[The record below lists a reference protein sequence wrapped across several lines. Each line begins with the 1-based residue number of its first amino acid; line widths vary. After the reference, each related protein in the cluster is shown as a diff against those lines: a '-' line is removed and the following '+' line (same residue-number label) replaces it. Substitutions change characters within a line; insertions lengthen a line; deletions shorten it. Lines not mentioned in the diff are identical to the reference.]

1 VTRWN
6 GEQAK
11 SVSRTNAI
19 NLDAARS
26 SSLAEAETEI
36 DVTTFIQWVDAH
48 AQADSGLAD
57 FYVERFREEF
67 RSAFDA
73 WIAAEPLADPE
84 APLSPFAMPEY
95 RVAAQATPD
104 RLVQAAERSKA
115 TVRRDI
121 QRASSYL
128 WGWCCSR

>member
-1 VTRWN
+1 VRSYQVTRWN

-73 WIAAEPLADPE
+73 WIAAEPLAGPGGTALPVRDAGIPGGCPGHTGP
-84 APLSPFAMPEY
+84 AGPG
-95 RVAAQATPD
+95 R
-104 RLVQAAERSKA
+104 R
-115 TVRRDI
+115 TVEGHGP
-121 QRASSYL
+121 A
-128 WGWCCSR
+128 